1 MNIYLN
7 TAATLSATATPSTLS
22 RALEALAPA
31 ADKPEVMRQLAALA
45 ESHPHLRSS
54 IIAEADELV
63 MAIYASDYA
72 ERGGPAPVVNLAV
85 SATIWLDDV
94 EVTADGAREAQCLL
108 RAMALCGTSGWAK
121 TAEGV
126 VSRLAEQELAARL
139 GRNKTTISVVLDEA
153 QIVAD
158 KGPDAVALER
168 AQTALELARK
178 AFGLPP
184 L

>member
-1 MNIYLN
+1 MNLYLN
-7 TAATLSATATPSTLS
+7 TAATLAATPTSSTLS

-54 IIAEADELV
+54 IINEAEDLV
-63 MAIYASDYA
+63 TAIYAADYA

-94 EVTADGAREAQCLL
+94 LATAEGAREAQCLL
-108 RAMALCGTSGWAK
+108 RAMGLCATSGWAK

-126 VSRLAEQELAARL
+126 VNRLAEQELAARL
-139 GRNKTTISVVLDEA
+139 SRTATISVALDEA
-153 QIVAD
+153 QVVAD
-158 KGPDAVALER
+158 KGPDAV
-168 AQTALELARK
+168 
-178 AFGLPP
+178 G
-184 L
+184 